1 MIMVSEK
8 NIEVALAQTWHEQT
22 ARNSL
27 ERWLKLCEQ
36 ENWNEQSVNLDVLA
50 GIFGSSW
57 YFTRYV
63 FAVGESA
70 LSIIN
75 QEPQGLPDY
84 TNLGRQLAACLI
96 HDDFEA
102 RVNQLRILKN
112 GMMLQYLVEYL
123 QSRFSIEQLEYS
135 LTLLAEV
142 TLDMLIQSIRM
153 LPGYEQFPVSVLA
166 MGRMAGYEMTFGS
179 DLDLIFLY
187 DGKDQDLHEQLGKS
201 ARMLLRMIAQPA
213 STGSLYEVDMR
224 LRPHGNAGL
233 LVTSYQSFK
242 EYHEGSRDIWERQM
256 MTRCRPVIKYN
267 DSVNII
273 METVNDS
280 LYKPYDRQLLCKEII
295 SMRARVQKELG
306 SPKGRYE
313 IKRGFGGIMDIDF
326 ISHYYQLGYGHQ
338 YRELQVCSTRT
349 ALEVMSKCGL
359 IDRET
364 SVNLVAH
371 YNYLKKTEMC
381 LRLFDMK
388 SVDSFKAMDSDNIAL
403 SRAMGHGD
411 NLNSFLDEFETVTHS
426 VRRIYEKVMI

>member
-1 MIMVSEK
+1 MISE
-8 NIEVALAQTWHEQT
+8 NIIQDALANVWHEQT

-27 ERWLKLCEQ
+27 ERWFKLCEQ
-36 ENWNEQSVNLDVLA
+36 ESWDEQSINLDVLA

-63 FAVGESA
+63 FAVGKDA
-70 LSIIN
+70 LTIIN
-75 QEPQGLPDY
+75 QAPQALPDY
-84 TNLGRQLAACLI
+84 AELSRQLAACLI

-123 QSRFSIEQLEYS
+123 QSRFSIEQLEHS
-135 LTLLAEV
+135 LTLMAEV
-142 TLDMLIQSIRM
+142 TLDILIQSIRM

-179 DLDLIFLY
+179 DLDLMFLY
-187 DGKDQDLHEQLGKS
+187 DGKDQDLHEQMGKF

-242 EYHEGSRDIWERQM
+242 EYHEGTRDIWERQM

-267 DSVNII
+267 DSVNTI
-273 METVNDS
+273 MATVSSS
-280 LYKPYDRQLLCKEII
+280 LYKPYDKQLLCREII
-295 SMRARVQKELG
+295 SMRTRVQKELG
-306 SPKGRYE
+306 SPKGKYE

-326 ISHYYQLGYGHQ
+326 ITHYYQLGYGHQ
-338 YRELQVCSTRT
+338 HRELQVCSTRT
-349 ALEVMSKCGL
+349 ALEALGKLGL
-359 IDRET
+359 IDRGT
-364 SVNLVAH
+364 SINLMTH
-371 YNYLKKTEMC
+371 YNYLKKAEMC

-411 NLNSFLDEFETVTHS
+411 NINRFLDEFEAVTHS
-426 VRRIYEKVMI
+426 VRKIYEQVMI